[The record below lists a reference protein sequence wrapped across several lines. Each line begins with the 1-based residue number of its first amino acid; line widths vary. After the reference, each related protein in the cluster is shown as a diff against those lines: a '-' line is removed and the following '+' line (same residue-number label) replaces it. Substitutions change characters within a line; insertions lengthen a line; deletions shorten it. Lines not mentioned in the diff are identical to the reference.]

1 MLHPH
6 FHALARPEQPA
17 IIMASTGETITF
29 KQLDERSNQV
39 AQLLRTQGLQRG
51 DHMAFL
57 FDNHPRFF
65 EVVWGAARA
74 GLYFTPISYY
84 LQPDEIEYIINN
96 CHAKILVVAE
106 KFSDKIKPILD
117 KLPEVKV
124 CYMVDGVQPGFQSW
138 EQATAAMPTAAI
150 ADESEGREMLYS
162 SGTTGRP
169 KGIKFPLSEGGLG
182 EPQDIV
188 RSIGLAQFMGVNHE
202 TISLSTSPLYHSAPL
217 GFVMGSHRLGS
228 TVVIM
233 EKFDEEKTLQLIEKY
248 KVSYSQWVPTM
259 FVRLLKLPEEI
270 RNKYDM
276 SSMKLAI
283 HGAAPC
289 PMEVKEKIINWWG
302 PVLWEFYSGSER
314 NGIFM
319 ISSPEWLAHKGSVG
333 KCVDAQ
339 VHIVDDETGE
349 ELPVGQIGTIY
360 CSKGAQFDYH
370 GDEEKKKSIT
380 IRDGWTTIGD
390 VGYLDADGYLYLTDR
405 KSYMIISGG
414 VNVYP
419 QETEDCLINH
429 PKVFDVAVF
438 GVPHEEMGEEVKAV
452 VQPANWADV
461 GPELEKELIEYCRSK
476 ISAIKC
482 PRSID
487 FEQELPREE
496 TGKLKKRL
504 IKDRYWQTGKSIN

>member
-1 MLHPH
+1 MS
-6 FHALARPEQPA
+6 A
-17 IIMASTGETITF
+17 TGETITYR
-29 KQLDERSNQV
+29 QLDERSCQV
-39 AQLLRTQGLQRG
+39 AQLFRQQGLQRG
-51 DHMAFL
+51 DHIAFL

-65 EVVWGAARA
+65 EVVWGAQRA
-74 GLYFTPISYY
+74 GIYYTPISYY

-96 CHAKILVVAE
+96 CGAKILIVAA
-106 KFSDKIKPILD
+106 KFADKVRPILSRI
-117 KLPEVKV
+117 PAVKV
-124 CYMVDGVQPGFQSW
+124 IYAVDQVFDGLPRW
-138 EQATAAMPTAAI
+138 EEATANMPTTPI

-169 KGIKFPLSEGGLG
+169 KGIKFPLSEGAIGT
-182 EPQDIV
+182 PPDIV
-188 RSIGLAQFMGVNHE
+188 RSVGFAQFMGVNND
-202 TISLSTSPLYHSAPL
+202 TVALSTSPLYHSAPL
-217 GFVMGSHRLGS
+217 GFVMGCHRLGS

-233 EKFDEEKTLQLIEKY
+233 EKFDEEKALQLIEKY
-248 KVSYSQWVPTM
+248 KASYSQWVPTM
-259 FVRLLKLPEEI
+259 FVRLLKLPENI
-270 RNKYDM
+270 RSKYDV
-276 SSMKLAI
+276 SSMKIAM

-289 PMEVKEKIINWWG
+289 PVEVKQKIMAWWG

-319 ISSPEWLAHKGSVG
+319 ISPQDWLAHPGSVG
-333 KCVDAQ
+333 KCMDAQ
-339 VHIVDDETGE
+339 VHVVDDETGE
-349 ELPVGQIGTIY
+349 ELPAGQIGTIY
-360 CSKGAQFDYH
+360 CSKGTQFDYH
-370 GDEEKKKSIT
+370 GDADKKKSIT

-419 QETEDCLINH
+419 QETEDCLITH
-429 PKVFDVAVF
+429 PKVADVAVF

-452 VQPANWADV
+452 VQPANWEEAGSD
-461 GPELEKELIEYCRSK
+461 LEKELIEYCRSK

-487 FEQELPREE
+487 FDRELPREE

-504 IKDRYWQTGKSIN
+504 IKDRYWQAGKVIN

>member
-1 MLHPH
+1 MLHPY
-6 FHALARPEQPA
+6 FHAQSRPDQAA
-17 IIMASTGETITF
+17 IIMSATGETITYQ
-29 KQLDERSNQV
+29 QLDQRSCQA
-39 AQLLRTQGLQRG
+39 AQLFRHQGLARG
-51 DHMAFL
+51 SHIAFL

-65 EVVWGAARA
+65 EVVWGAQRA
-74 GLYFTPISYY
+74 GLYYTPISYY

-96 CHAKILVVAE
+96 CGAKILVVAA
-106 KFSDKIKPILD
+106 KFADKVRPILSR
-117 KLPEVKV
+117 LPDVKAV
-124 CYMVDGVQPGFQSW
+124 YAVDESFDDLPRW
-138 EQATAAMPTAAI
+138 EDEIAKMPAEPI

-169 KGIKFPLSEGGLG
+169 KGIKFPLSDGGLG

-188 RSIGLAQFMGVNHE
+188 RSVGLAQFMGVNND
-202 TISLSTSPLYHSAPL
+202 TIALSTSPLYHSAPL
-217 GFVMGSHRLGS
+217 GFVVGCHRLGA

-259 FVRLLKLPEEI
+259 FVRLLKLPEDV
-270 RNKYDM
+270 RNKYDV

-289 PMEVKEKIINWWG
+289 PMEVKEKIIQWWG

-360 CSKGAQFDYH
+360 CSKGMQFDYH
-370 GDEEKKKSIT
+370 GDAEKKKSIT

-419 QETEDCLINH
+419 QETEDCLVTH

-452 VQPANWADV
+452 VQPANWDDA
-461 GPELEKELIEYCRSK
+461 GPALEKELIDYCRSK

-487 FEQELPREE
+487 FERELPREE

-504 IKDRYWQTGKSIN
+504 IKDRYWQSGKAIN

>member
-1 MLHPH
+1 VVVAAKYAEKLKPVLSKLTSVKAFYMLDGVEAG
-6 FHALARPEQPA
+6 FESWENIVAAQPA
-17 IIMASTGETITF
+17 T
-29 KQLDERSNQV
+29 
-39 AQLLRTQGLQRG
+39 
-51 DHMAFL
+51 
-57 FDNHPRFF
+57 P
-65 EVVWGAARA
+65 VV
-74 GLYFTPISYY
+74 
-84 LQPDEIEYIINN
+84 
-96 CHAKILVVAE
+96 
-106 KFSDKIKPILD
+106 
-117 KLPEVKV
+117 
-124 CYMVDGVQPGFQSW
+124 
-138 EQATAAMPTAAI
+138 
-150 ADESEGREMLYS
+150 DESEGREMLYS

-188 RSIGLAQFMGVNHE
+188 RSVGLAQFMGVNHE
-202 TISLSTSPLYHSAPL
+202 TIALSTSPLYHSAPL
-217 GFVMGSHRLGS
+217 GFVMGCHRLGA

-233 EKFDEEKTLQLIEKY
+233 EKFDEEHSLQLIERY
-248 KVSYSQWVPTM
+248 KASYSQWVPTM
-259 FVRLLKLPEEI
+259 FVRLLKLPEAT
-270 RNKYDM
+270 RQKYDV

-289 PMEVKEKIINWWG
+289 PAEAKEKIIAWWG

-339 VHIVDDETGE
+339 VHIVNDETGE
-349 ELPVGQIGTIY
+349 ELPTGEIGTIY
-360 CSKGAQFDYH
+360 CSKGTQFDYH
-370 GDEEKKKSIT
+370 GDAEKKQSIT

-419 QETEDCLINH
+419 QETEDCLIAH
-429 PKVFDVAVF
+429 PKVYDVAVF

-452 VQPANWADV
+452 VQPSDWADV

-487 FEQELPREE
+487 FERELPREE

-504 IKDRYWQTGKSIN
+504 IKDRYWQAGKAIN